1 MTKISRTFA
10 TTLIKTDL
18 STRRLIAMTF
28 ADIMLMLGETLAI
41 TVISTLFA
49 YVLGLPCG
57 VLLNVTSKNG
67 LKPCKWLNFIVGF
80 IVNVL
85 RSVPCLIIIVICI
98 PWSRA
103 FFGRGTGEWYTI
115 LIPLTVC
122 AFGFVSRM
130 VEQSLAEVPAGEI
143 EAVKSLGATDFQIIM
158 KVLIPEAKVSLVTG
172 AAVVA
177 VSIIGYT
184 SFAYNIGAGGLI
196 SGIYTY
202 YTRHTGDYLSQG
214 IFWILIVVVV
224 LVVQLIQESG
234 LKIAKKIDKRRLLK

>member
-1 MTKISRTFA
+1 
-10 TTLIKTDL
+10 
-18 STRRLIAMTF
+18 MTF
-28 ADIMLMLGETLAI
+28 ADILLLSGETLI
-41 TVISTLFA
+41 MTVLSTALAYLF
-49 YVLGLPCG
+49 GLPCG
-57 VLLNVTSKNG
+57 ILLNVTSKNG
-67 LKPCKWLNFIVGF
+67 LKPCKWLNAIVGL
-80 IVNVL
+80 IVNIL
-85 RSVPCLIIIVICI
+85 RSVPCLIIIVLCI

-103 FFGRGTGEWYTI
+103 WFGTGTGEWYTI

-143 EAVKSLGATDFQIIM
+143 EAVRSLGATDFQLIT
-158 KVLIPEAKVSLVTG
+158 KVLLPESKASLVTG

-202 YTRHTGDYLSQG
+202 YTRHTGDYLKQSV
-214 IFWILIVVVV
+214 FWILIAVVVV
-224 LVVQLIQESG
+224 IVQLIQELG
-234 LKIAKKIDKRRLLK
+234 LKLAKKIDKRRILK

>member
-1 MTKISRTFA
+1 
-10 TTLIKTDL
+10 
-18 STRRLIAMTF
+18 MTF
-28 ADIMLMLGETLAI
+28 AEICTMTGETLLM
-41 TVISTLFA
+41 TVISTALA
-49 YVLGLPCG
+49 YLLGLPCG
-57 VLLNVTSKNG
+57 ILLNVTSKNG
-67 LKPCKWLNFIVGF
+67 LKPCKWLNFILGL

-85 RSVPCLIIIVICI
+85 RSVPCLIIIVLCI
-98 PWSRA
+98 PWTSA
-103 FFGRGTGEWYTI
+103 FFGRGTGKWYTI

-143 EAVKSLGATDFQIIM
+143 EAVKSLGATDFQLIT
-158 KVLIPEAKVSLVTG
+158 KVLLPEAKVSLITG
-172 AAVVA
+172 VCVVA

-202 YTRHTGDYLSQG
+202 YTRNTGNCLKKG
-214 IFWILIVVVV
+214 IFWILIVIVV
-224 LVVQLIQESG
+224 LIVQLIQELG

>member
-1 MTKISRTFA
+1 
-10 TTLIKTDL
+10 
-18 STRRLIAMTF
+18 MTF

-67 LKPCKWLNFIVGF
+67 LKPCKRLNFIVGF

-130 VEQSLAEVPAGEI
+130 VEQSLAEVPAGEV

>member
-1 MTKISRTFA
+1 
-10 TTLIKTDL
+10 
-18 STRRLIAMTF
+18 MTF
-28 ADIMLMLGETLAI
+28 ADILLLSEETLLM
-41 TVISTLFA
+41 TVLSTALAYLF
-49 YVLGLPCG
+49 GLPCG
-57 VLLNVTSKNG
+57 ILLNVTSKNG
-67 LKPCKWLNFIVGF
+67 LKPCKWLNAIVGL
-80 IVNVL
+80 IVNIL
-85 RSVPCLIIIVICI
+85 RSVPCLIIIVLCI

-103 FFGRGTGEWYTI
+103 WFGTGTGEWYTI

-143 EAVKSLGATDFQIIM
+143 EAVRSLGATDFQLIT
-158 KVLIPEAKVSLVTG
+158 KVLLPESKASLVTG

-202 YTRHTGDYLSQG
+202 YTRHTGDYLKQSV
-214 IFWILIVVVV
+214 FWILIAVVVV
-224 LVVQLIQESG
+224 IVQLIQELG
-234 LKIAKKIDKRRLLK
+234 LKLAKKIDKRRILK

>member
-1 MTKISRTFA
+1 
-10 TTLIKTDL
+10 
-18 STRRLIAMTF
+18 MTF
-28 ADIMLMLGETLAI
+28 ADILLLSGETLLM
-41 TVISTLFA
+41 TLLSTALAYLF
-49 YVLGLPCG
+49 GLPCG
-57 VLLNVTSKNG
+57 ILLNVTSKNG
-67 LKPCKWLNFIVGF
+67 LKPCKWLNAIVGL
-80 IVNVL
+80 IVNIL
-85 RSVPCLIIIVICI
+85 RSVPCLIIIVLCI

-103 FFGRGTGEWYTI
+103 WFGTGTGEWYTI

-143 EAVKSLGATDFQIIM
+143 EAVRSLGATDFQLIT
-158 KVLIPEAKVSLVTG
+158 KVLLPESKASLVTG

-202 YTRHTGDYLSQG
+202 YTRHTGDYLKQSV
-214 IFWILIVVVV
+214 FWILIAVVVV
-224 LVVQLIQESG
+224 IVQLIQELG
-234 LKIAKKIDKRRLLK
+234 LKLAKKIDKRRILK